1 MFKQYPA
8 IVKATF
14 FLLFLILFFYG
25 INEAYDFLA
34 PILLAVLFAY
44 LLYPFVDFLER
55 KKVPRILAIASG
67 IILFLIII
75 TGILFIIIKQVE
87 GILSDFP
94 ALKKQAH
101 LNIEQLTHYVQTKF
115 GIESYKQE
123 LWLKENVSAM
133 FETGSKFL
141 NNTFSATTATI
152 FKMLILPVFIFYL
165 LFYRDHFRDFVLKVV
180 PENKRHVARAIMMK
194 TSRMTVNYMSG
205 VFIVVV
211 ILSILNTAGL
221 SIVGIKYAATF
232 GIISALFNFIPYFG
246 NWIGAFFPFMFALLT
261 GDTPNLALGVLIYY
275 AIVQFFEHN
284 VLTPNITGGYVKL
297 NPLVTI
303 IGIIIAGM
311 VWGIIGMFII
321 IPFMATVKIVLD
333 YFEPTQ
339 PYGFLIGIKDSQ
351 RGKARWKR
359 FKKIFKRKKK

>member
-1 MFKQYPA
+1 
-8 IVKATF
+8 
-14 FLLFLILFFYG
+14 
-25 INEAYDFLA
+25 
-34 PILLAVLFAY
+34 
-44 LLYPFVDFLER
+44 
-55 KKVPRILAIASG
+55 
-67 IILFLIII
+67 
-75 TGILFIIIKQVE
+75 
-87 GILSDFP
+87 
-94 ALKKQAH
+94 
-101 LNIEQLTHYVQTKF
+101 
-115 GIESYKQE
+115 
-123 LWLKENVSAM
+123 
-133 FETGSKFL
+133 
-141 NNTFSATTATI
+141 
-152 FKMLILPVFIFYL
+152 
-165 LFYRDHFRDFVLKVV
+165 
-180 PENKRHVARAIMMK
+180 
-194 TSRMTVNYMSG
+194 MSG